1 MSKNIEKALAFIKS
15 EFDTSDYFKAHEND
29 KEYRFRHSM
38 RVANIGAEIARKEN
52 LNVEALT
59 IACLLHDVSYRHE
72 FITNEDWKGHGRR
85 ASKMVR
91 EFLKDLDFSDAIK
104 EDICYGVAI
113 HVDDEADFEGE
124 RTPFALSV
132 GDADNIDRFDVYR
145 IYENLQYSQFSNM
158 KHEDQLV
165 FVEQKCERLAK
176 LMNME
181 LGTQTAKELWCER
194 VSYQIDFFN
203 RLKDQLNQGEQL
215 TYLKG
220 E

>member
-1 MSKNIEKALAFIKS
+1 MSKNIEKAMTYIKS
-15 EFDTSDYFKAHEND
+15 EFDSSDYFKEHESD

-52 LNVEALT
+52 LDVEALT

-72 FITNEDWKGHGRR
+72 FVTNDDWKGHGRT

-91 EFLKDLDFSDAIK
+91 EFLKDTDIEDSLK
-104 EDICYGVAI
+104 EEICYGVAI

-124 RTPFALSV
+124 KSPFALSI

-145 IYENLQYSQFSNM
+145 IYENLQYSQFSGM
-158 KHEDQLV
+158 KHEEQLV
-165 FVEQKCERLAK
+165 FVDQKLERLTK

-181 LGTQTAKELWCER
+181 LGTHTAKALWCER
-194 VSYQIDFFN
+194 VSYQIDFFK
-203 RLKDQLNQGEQL
+203 RLRTQLDQGDKLIFE
-215 TYLKG
+215 TT
-220 E
+220 